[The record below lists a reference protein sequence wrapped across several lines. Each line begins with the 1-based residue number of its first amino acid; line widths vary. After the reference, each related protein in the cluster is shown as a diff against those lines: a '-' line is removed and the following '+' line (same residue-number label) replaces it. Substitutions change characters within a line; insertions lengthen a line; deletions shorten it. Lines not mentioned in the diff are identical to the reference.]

1 MAETKGEIT
10 EAIKLQRAGKLLS
23 IFICS
28 FTGSLLESMGGGPM
42 SFPGSSL
49 GDLSSGKTTL
59 LENLSERRD
68 STSSTLSSVYTLSRR
83 SSGISPCY
91 SSRRSSQASQFGANR
106 PSNLSSADSYDPI
119 SADISRRS
127 SQVSQCGGSSG
138 GAGGYGGRG
147 LPSPLSLTPAQHYRL
162 KAKYAAATGGAPPT
176 PLPYMDQ
183 MCLKTHTALYG
194 ESQESSPINKVPS
207 RQYSSYATR
216 SLMPHEVPSNIPRRA
231 SDPVRRMAI
240 DLLSQPQMQRYNS
253 MGTLSRTT
261 QPHPPPAADRQHLS
275 QQSCL
280 RLDGSPHRYPYSLQ
294 PPSISENVTMEMIT
308 GNVPEENL
316 MLPDLSIDNRVTT
329 NPQDFQGTP
338 NLQQQS
344 YHQRRMAIV
353 NTNMNSP
360 SQVLATSSMSL
371 VQQRH
376 MCPSSPRDS
385 KADLLVQWNKVSLGP
400 MDVNQHYSK
409 PQGKGNLAVLQQ
421 NQNFGSFHSHLSS
434 NQQMIQNLVNTT
446 QQKFQLSS
454 NLNEGIRSQYRFNE
468 GNEGSCDKNGNTTY
482 PPCNNPA
489 AAVNGSML
497 SPTYKQEPV
506 DMEIAD
512 MPFADAGFQ
521 PVQVK
526 IEDCDGSIMI
536 SDQQN
541 CNMSFQNPLQ
551 TGNQSHLQ
559 PRPPIVPKSL
569 NRHHSVPKAMQQTR
583 HLSNANPDVASKL
596 PSSGVL
602 GLDCSDSSD
611 DNALYYTGQIQVF
624 EPNGNLDHH
633 VSPVVNVPPF
643 EKNAVSPCS
652 GNNQASRTDCNAT
665 LEQVQI
671 DFDSMLDDG
680 DHSSLV
686 SGTLSPGLLQS
697 LSQSSSRLTTPR
709 NSVTLPSVPVA
720 TGNMAIGDM
729 SSLLTA
735 LAEESK
741 FLNLMS

>member
-1 MAETKGEIT
+1 
-10 EAIKLQRAGKLLS
+10 
-23 IFICS
+23 
-28 FTGSLLESMGGGPM
+28 MGGGPV

-49 GDLSSGKTTL
+49 GDLSSGKTAL
-59 LENLSERRD
+59 LGNVSERRD
-68 STSSTLSSVYTLSRR
+68 STSSTLSSAYTLSRR

-147 LPSPLSLTPAQHYRL
+147 FPSPLSLTPAQHYHL

-194 ESQESSPINKVPS
+194 DCQEPSTTNKVPS

-216 SLMPHEVPSNIPRRA
+216 SLMPHEVPSNLPRRA
-231 SDPVRRMAI
+231 SDPVRRMSV
-240 DLLSQPQMQRYNS
+240 DSLSQPQMQRYNS
-253 MGTLSRTT
+253 MGTLSRTL
-261 QPHPPPAADRQHLS
+261 QPHPPPAAERQHLS
-275 QQSCL
+275 QQGCL
-280 RLDGSPHRYPYSLQ
+280 RLDGSPHRYPYTLQ

-308 GNVPEENL
+308 NDNPEGNL
-316 MLPDLSIDNRVTT
+316 MLPDLSTDHRVSTH
-329 NPQDFQGTP
+329 PQDFQRTQG
-338 NLQQQS
+338 LQQQS
-344 YHQRRMAIV
+344 YLRRRMAIV
-353 NTNMNSP
+353 NTNVNLP
-360 SQVLATSSMSL
+360 SQVLATSSMSPA
-371 VQQRH
+371 QQRQI
-376 MCPSSPRDS
+376 CPSSPRAS
-385 KADLLVQWNKVSLGP
+385 KADLLVQWSRVSLGP

-409 PQGKGNLAVLQQ
+409 PQGRGNLAVLQQ
-421 NQNFGSFHSHLSS
+421 NQNFGSFLNNLTS
-434 NQQMIQNLVNTT
+434 NQQMIPNLVNAT
-446 QQKFQLSS
+446 QQKLQQSS
-454 NLNEGIRSQYRFNE
+454 NLKEGISSQYKFNE
-468 GNEGSCDKNGNTTY
+468 GMGPYDKNGNTTY
-482 PPCNNPA
+482 PPCNNTA
-489 AAVNGSML
+489 TAVNGSML
-497 SPTYKQEPV
+497 RPIYKQEPV
-506 DMEIAD
+506 DMETGD
-512 MPFADAGFQ
+512 LPFVDAGFQ
-521 PVQVK
+521 RVQVK
-526 IEDCDGSIMI
+526 IEDCDGPIMI

-541 CNMSFQNPLQ
+541 CNMASQNSLQ

-559 PRPPIVPKSL
+559 PRPPIVPKFL
-569 NRHHSVPKAMQQTR
+569 NRYHSVPQVMQQTR
-583 HLSNANPDVASKL
+583 HLNNANPDVASKFG
-596 PSSGVL
+596 SEVVR
-602 GLDCSDSSD
+602 LDCSNSSD
-611 DNALYYTGQIQVF
+611 DNALCYTGQIQVF
-624 EPNGNLDHH
+624 EPSSNMDRH

-643 EKNAVSPCS
+643 ENNTVSPSS
-652 GNNQASRTDCNAT
+652 GNNQASRTDCNAA
-665 LEQVQI
+665 LEQTQI

-680 DHSSLV
+680 DHSSLM

-735 LAEESK
+735 LAEENK